1 MPPDRLARSISEGD
15 PTADALSLVL
25 LSRAQAGDE
34 AALQQLL
41 ERYQERVLRIVR
53 IQLAGSPLRRLHDSM
68 DLVQSTFLAA
78 LPKIRELRPSS
89 AASLLRWLATIAT
102 NELRDTYARE
112 TAGKRDLR
120 RAAPLEA
127 TSGLRDA
134 APAPSTD
141 APGRAAEEAELRE
154 RLDAEVA
161 ELPPDQRRV
170 VLLRDY
176 FGESWEQIAREL
188 QREQGAARQLHQ
200 RAWIQLR
207 RRLRPLLEDEPG
219 AGD

>member
-1 MPPDRLARSISEGD
+1 MTG
-15 PTADALSLVL
+15 
-25 LSRAQAGDE
+25 
-34 AALQQLL
+34 
-41 ERYQERVLRIVR
+41 
-53 IQLAGSPLRRLHDSM
+53 
-68 DLVQSTFLAA
+68 VQTCA
-78 LPKIRELRPSS
+78 LPIG
-89 AASLLRWLATIAT
+89 LATIAT